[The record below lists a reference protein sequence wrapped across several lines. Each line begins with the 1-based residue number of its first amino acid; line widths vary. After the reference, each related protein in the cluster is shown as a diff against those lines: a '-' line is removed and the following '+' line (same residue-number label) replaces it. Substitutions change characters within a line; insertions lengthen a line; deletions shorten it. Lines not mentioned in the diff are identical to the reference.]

1 MEKLE
6 FEIES
11 KYENVAF
18 ACDRAKEFCMDAGL
32 SENESINVEI
42 CLDEALNNVIKHS
55 YKAEPGNKIILK
67 FIRDK
72 EKIAIDIIDFGLSR
86 TGKPKPELDF
96 DPDDIDNL
104 PEGGMGLFIIEQLMD
119 GTNYRVEKERNIF
132 SLIKNLND

>member
-11 KYENVAF
+11 KYENVAS
-18 ACDRAKEFCMDAGL
+18 ACDRAKEFCMNAGL
-32 SENESINVEI
+32 SEKESINVEI

-55 YKAEPGNKIILK
+55 YKETPGNKIILILK
-67 FIRDK
+67 CEGERI
-72 EKIAIDIIDFGLSR
+72 IIDIIDFGLSR
-86 TGKPKPELDF
+86 TGEPKTELDF

-119 GTNYRVEKERNIF
+119 GTNYKVEKERNIF
-132 SLIKNLND
+132 SLFKNLNN